1 MRLTVKWTL
10 WFLSIGVYVMA
21 LGGVFYYN
29 LFKWTF
35 DEKLKADIIDTVKVY
50 APTMREGLLKN
61 PKAITFEEFN
71 LMSET
76 LSKDERIASIIY
88 LNRTGVIRWHRE
100 ARFIGKTWDEYI
112 SQVPPLTDAI
122 SQAMLSKIPK
132 VKPVPKQSYYE
143 IAIPL
148 LVNNEIVGIVLL
160 LASKATS
167 DALVSSAM
175 GKYVVGAIG
184 VLVLL
189 GIPFYFFFYHYI
201 INPLSSLAEAVE
213 ASSFKTFELRFN
225 IKNDEIGMVA
235 ESVNNLLKKFK
246 NEIENYSK
254 KDKYFRD
261 IEEKWWKT
269 ILKTIVPLNEYV
281 IVVDENN
288 NVLYANFEL
297 KNSESGSV
305 HLLDVVDSQQQNLL
319 RLVGQAFDSPG
330 EVVEGETI
338 FKGQNLSVKVVH
350 IGDTPD
356 LNRTLILFH
365 PKKVY

>member
-1 MRLTVKWTL
+1 MKLIGKWSL
-10 WFLSIGVYVMA
+10 WFISIGVYVMA

-35 DEKLKADIIDTVKVY
+35 DEKLKSDIIETVKTY
-50 APTMREGLLKN
+50 APTLRDGLLKN

-71 LMSET
+71 LMSEN
-76 LSKDERIASIIY
+76 LSKDERIASIVY
-88 LNRTGVIRWHRE
+88 VNRAGIIRWHRE
-100 ARFIGKTWDEYI
+100 ARFIGISWDEYI
-112 SQVPPLTDAI
+112 KQVPPFTDAI
-122 SQAMLSKIPK
+122 LQAIGSKMPK
-132 VKPVPKQSYYE
+132 VRPVPKQSYYE

-148 LVNNEIVGIVLL
+148 TVNNDIVGSILL
-160 LASKATS
+160 LVSKATS
-167 DALVSSAM
+167 DTLVSSAM
-175 GKYVVGAIG
+175 SKYIIGAIG

-201 INPLSSLAEAVE
+201 INPLNSLADAIEA
-213 ASSFKTFELRFN
+213 ASFKTFELRFN

-235 ESVNNLLKKFK
+235 NSVNSLLRKFK
-246 NEIENYSK
+246 NEIDNYSK
-254 KDKYFRD
+254 RDKYFKD
-261 IEEKWWKT
+261 IEEKWWKAL
-269 ILKTIVPLNEYV
+269 LKTIVPLNEYV

-297 KNSESGSV
+297 KNVENGPV

-319 RLVGQAFDSPG
+319 RLVGQAFDTPG
-330 EVVEGETI
+330 EIVEGETI
-338 FKGQNLSVKVVH
+338 FKGQSLSLKVIH

-356 LNRTLILFH
+356 LNRTLILFS